1 MLLRRRQTPR
11 SHQRLA
17 NIPPHPE
24 RPSRSRNPP
33 TPPLQRRPRQTD
45 HDPRFRPRR
54 VQSNRQTIRLEYQRE
69 IFPGYDADLCIWYPD
84 SESSGDAGEEKAG
97 MKPFELDNGMLHH
110 DIDYTP
116 YEGMTFKNWPRY
128 TI

>member
-1 MLLRRRQTPR
+1 M
-11 SHQRLA
+11 
-17 NIPPHPE
+17 
-24 RPSRSRNPP
+24 
-33 TPPLQRRPRQTD
+33 
-45 HDPRFRPRR
+45 
-54 VQSNRQTIRLEYQRE
+54 QSNRQTIRLEYQRE

-128 TI
+128 TILRGKVVWDRDGGGLWGSSEMGST